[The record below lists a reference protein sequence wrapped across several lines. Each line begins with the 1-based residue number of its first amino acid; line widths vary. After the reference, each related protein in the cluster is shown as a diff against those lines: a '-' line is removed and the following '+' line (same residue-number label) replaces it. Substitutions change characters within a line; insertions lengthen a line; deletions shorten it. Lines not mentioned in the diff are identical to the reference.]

1 MTNRRAHVVLLLSS
15 IATVGCDRV
24 TKSVASTTLA
34 GLPVQSFWRDT
45 VRLELTTNS
54 GAFLGL
60 GASWPEPA
68 RIALFAGGTG
78 LLLAAMLV
86 AAVRFRWNFA
96 ARLGLV
102 LVAAGAVSN
111 LIDRVAYGSVV
122 DFVNVGLGVL
132 RTGIFNVA
140 DVAIMTGA
148 ALVVA
153 GGRQSSEG

>member
-1 MTNRRAHVVLLLSS
+1 MTNRRAHVVLLLTSV
-15 IATVGCDRV
+15 ATVGCDRV

-34 GLPVQSFWRDT
+34 GLPVQSFLSDT
-45 VRLELTTNS
+45 VRLELTTNT

-60 GASWPEPA
+60 GANWPEPA
-68 RIALFAGGTG
+68 RLALFAGGTG

-86 AAVRFRWNFA
+86 SAVRFRWNFA

-102 LVAAGAVSN
+102 LVAAGALSN

-122 DFVNVGLGVL
+122 DFANVGFGAL

-140 DVAIMTGA
+140 DVAIMAGV
-148 ALVVA
+148 ALVVC
-153 GGRQSSEG
+153 GGSWSSER